1 MARTRKTDKG
11 SGSKSKAF
19 SIFEGEDHTADD
31 GQGNATIAYDASHSL
46 TLDHV
51 LRADLVT
58 TEFLI
63 A

>member
-1 MARTRKTDKG
+1 MA
-11 SGSKSKAF
+11 
-19 SIFEGEDHTADD
+19 HTADD